1 MEKILA
7 ALFREFNVPPF
18 CPKGV
23 YFLTFC
29 PLSRKLKEKPL
40 CVLCAS
46 SEAGGKFMNN
56 DWILRG
62 FD

>member
-1 MEKILA
+1 
-7 ALFREFNVPPF
+7 LFREFNVPPF